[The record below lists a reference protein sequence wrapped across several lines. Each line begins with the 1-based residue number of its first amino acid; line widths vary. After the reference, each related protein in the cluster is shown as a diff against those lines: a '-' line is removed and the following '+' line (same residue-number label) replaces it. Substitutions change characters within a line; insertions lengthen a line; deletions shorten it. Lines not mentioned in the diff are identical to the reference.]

1 MGLSNFETQYSFH
14 FYFTLL
20 HEKNLSLTH
29 SAKLC
34 PEGVPE
40 KRPDALRTCPYGP
53 ICNAKERI
61 LIVTSLGRT
70 QDINLTIIHEIDF
83 YGFFSIFPDSNCI

>member
-1 MGLSNFETQYSFH
+1 MGLSNFETHYSFH
-14 FYFTLL
+14 FFFTLL

-34 PEGVPE
+34 HEGVPE
-40 KRPDALRTCPYGP
+40 KRPDALRTCPCGP

-70 QDINLTIIHEIDF
+70 QGINLTIIHEIDF